1 MKNKGR
7 YCVIGVMSGTSLDG
21 LDLALIEFVLDN
33 KKWEY
38 QLISTATK
46 SYTEQWKQMLTEAR
60 LMKPE
65 QLALLDLNYTNF
77 LAEQIQLFIN
87 ENSDHTIDLIS
98 SHGHTVFHQPEQGL
112 TFQIGNQKQLADL
125 LQHRVVCDFRVQDVA
140 LGGQGAPLVPGGE
153 FHLFSE
159 YAACVNLGGFANIS
173 LLGDFSPI
181 AFDIAAAN
189 LIFNFYAH
197 KLNLAYD
204 AGGAIASKGKI
215 VKPLLDELDALS
227 FYNESPPKSLGVE
240 WLAQNVTP
248 LLSSYEQESIPD
260 LMHTYASHLA
270 TQILKVLPDSGKIL
284 FTGGGTHNTFLMQ
297 LIQDKCSAQI
307 CIPSDTIIDF
317 KEAMV
322 FGFLGLLRSLGQH
335 NCFASVTGSSRDHSS
350 GVIFEIF

>member
-227 FYNESPPKSLGVE
+227 FYNEAPPKSLGVE

-248 LLSSYEQESIPD
+248 LLSSYEQESIP
-260 LMHTYASHLA
+260 
-270 TQILKVLPDSGKIL
+270 
-284 FTGGGTHNTFLMQ
+284 
-297 LIQDKCSAQI
+297 
-307 CIPSDTIIDF
+307 
-317 KEAMV
+317 
-322 FGFLGLLRSLGQH
+322 
-335 NCFASVTGSSRDHSS
+335 
-350 GVIFEIF
+350 

>member
-38 QLISTATK
+38 QLISTTTK
-46 SYTEQWKQMLTEAR
+46 SYTEQWKKRLTEAR

-173 LLGDFSPI
+173 LLGDSSPI

-227 FYNESPPKSLGVE
+227 FYNESLPKSLGVE

-270 TQILKVLPDSGKIL
+270 TQILKVLPDSGQ
-284 FTGGGTHNTFLMQ
+284 NTFY
-297 LIQDKCSAQI
+297 
-307 CIPSDTIIDF
+307 
-317 KEAMV
+317 
-322 FGFLGLLRSLGQH
+322 R
-335 NCFASVTGSSRDHSS
+335 RRHS
-350 GVIFEIF
+350 